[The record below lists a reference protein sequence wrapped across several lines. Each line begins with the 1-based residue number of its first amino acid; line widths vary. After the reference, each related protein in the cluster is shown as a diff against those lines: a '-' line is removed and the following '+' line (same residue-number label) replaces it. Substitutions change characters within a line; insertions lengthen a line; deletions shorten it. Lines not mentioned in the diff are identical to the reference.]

1 MDKKEL
7 MTHLHA
13 IGAIKFGNFTLKSGM
28 QSPIY
33 VDLRRIVSYPDILR
47 AVAELLWYQVKN
59 CDFNLICGVPY
70 TALPIATAMSLMYN
84 KPMIM
89 RRKEIKDHGTRQTIE
104 GVFQTDQTCL
114 VVEDLFTTGS
124 SALET
129 ILPLE
134 EAGLKVE
141 HVVILIDRQQ
151 GGVKNV
157 EDKGYFVHPVFTLID
172 IMTCLREQ
180 NIITQ
185 EIVCEVDAYI
195 KQNQKTI

>member
-1 MDKKEL
+1 MDNKDL
-7 MTHLHA
+7 ILHLHA

-33 VDLRRIVSYPDILR
+33 IDLRRIISYPTILR
-47 AVAELLWYQVKN
+47 AVAELLWQQVRN
-59 CDFNLICGVPY
+59 CKFDLICGVPY
-70 TALPIATAMSLMYN
+70 TALPIATAMSLAYN

-89 RRKEIKDHGTRQTIE
+89 RRKEVKEHGTRQTVE
-104 GVFQTDQTCL
+104 GVFQTNQTCL

-129 ILPLE
+129 IVPLE

-151 GGVKNV
+151 GGVKNI
-157 EDKGYFVHPVFTLID
+157 ENKGYFVHPVFTLVD
-172 IMTCLREQ
+172 IMDCLCEQ
-180 NIITQ
+180 NVITK
-185 EIVCEVDAYI
+185 EIAREVDTYL
-195 KQNQKTI
+195 KQHQKTI